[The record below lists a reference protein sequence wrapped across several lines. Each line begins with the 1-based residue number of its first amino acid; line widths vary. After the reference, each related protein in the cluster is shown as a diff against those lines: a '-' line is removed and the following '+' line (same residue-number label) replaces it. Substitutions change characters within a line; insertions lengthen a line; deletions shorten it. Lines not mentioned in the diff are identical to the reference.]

1 MSQSSNPRPLTLSKI
16 MTPLVVLIIALGIY
30 VALINST
37 PELNT
42 TQKDPV
48 PVAVRAQT
56 VALEKISLEVT
67 SEGNVQPRAQTQLVA
82 QVSGEVIAVADALS
96 SGGQFQRGDTLLELD
111 PRDYQIARSRAQA
124 SLDRARAERDF
135 ASEEAARVR
144 TLYGDEL
151 ASIAD
156 LQRADRTLSVAEASV
171 NEAAAALERASID
184 LERTVIKAPFNG
196 RVRSESVDIGQF
208 LREGA
213 SIATIYDTERLEV
226 RFPLADAQLAFL
238 DADYA
243 RLGSAGDE
251 AATVTLTAKFAGD
264 MQSWEAKLTRT
275 EGDISTRSRFLHVI
289 AEVSDTTSD
298 KGVQLPIG
306 LFVNGI
312 ITGRDVE
319 NLVRIPRTALRADN
333 TVMVIDE
340 NDQLHFR
347 DVQIFQLTSDSALIS
362 AGLNEGE
369 RISVSPLQFVVE
381 GMPVRVID

>member
-42 TQKDPV
+42 TQKDPI

-56 VALEKISLEVT
+56 IALETISLEVT

-156 LQRADRTLSVAEASV
+156 LQRAERTLSVAEASV

-238 DADYA
+238 DPDYA

-251 AATVTLTAKFAGD
+251 AATVTLMAKFAGD

-319 NLVRIPRTALRADN
+319 GLVRIPRTALRADN

-362 AGLNEGE
+362 AGLDEGE
-369 RISVSPLQFVVE
+369 RISISPLQFVVE
-381 GMPVRVID
+381 GMPVQVID

>member
-56 VALEKISLEVT
+56 IALETISLEVT

-156 LQRADRTLSVAEASV
+156 LQRAERTLSVAEASV

-213 SIATIYDTERLEV
+213 NIATIYDTERLEV

-319 NLVRIPRTALRADN
+319 DLVRIPRTALRADN

-369 RISVSPLQFVVE
+369 RVSVSPLQFVVE
-381 GMPVRVID
+381 GMRVQVID

>member
-30 VALINST
+30 VALINTT

-56 VALEKISLEVT
+56 VELETISLAVT

-82 QVSGEVIAVADALS
+82 QVSGEVISVAEALS

-124 SLDRARAERDF
+124 SLNRAQAERDF

-156 LQRADRTLSVAEASV
+156 LQRAERTLSVAEASV
-171 NEAAAALERASID
+171 SEAAAALERASID

-238 DADYA
+238 DPDYA

-251 AATVTLTAKFAGD
+251 AATVKLEAKFAGD
-264 MQSWEAKLTRT
+264 MHIWEAKLTRT

-289 AEVSDTTSD
+289 AEISDTTSD

-319 NLVRIPRTALRADN
+319 GLVRIPRTALRADN

-347 DVQIFQLTSDSALIS
+347 DVQIFQLTSDNALIS
-362 AGLNEGE
+362 GGLDEGE
-369 RISVSPLQFVVE
+369 RISISPLQFVVE
-381 GMPVRVID
+381 GMPVQVID

>member
-56 VALEKISLEVT
+56 IALETISLEVT

-111 PRDYQIARSRAQA
+111 PRDYQIARSRTQA

-156 LQRADRTLSVAEASV
+156 LQRAERTLSVAEASV

-184 LERTVIKAPFNG
+184 LDRTVIKAPFNG

-213 SIATIYDTERLEV
+213 GIATIYDTERLEV

-238 DADYA
+238 DPDYA
-243 RLGSAGDE
+243 RLGNAGDN
-251 AATVTLTAKFAGD
+251 AARVKLEAKFAGD

-319 NLVRIPRTALRADN
+319 ALVRIPRTALRADN

-369 RISVSPLQFVVE
+369 RVSVSPLQFVVE
-381 GMPVRVID
+381 GMPVQVID

>member
-1 MSQSSNPRPLTLSKI
+1 

-56 VALEKISLEVT
+56 IALETINLEVT

-156 LQRADRTLSVAEASV
+156 LQRAERTLSVAEASV

-184 LERTVIKAPFNG
+184 LDRTVIKAPFNG

-238 DADYA
+238 DPDYA
-243 RLGSAGDE
+243 RLGNAGDN
-251 AATVTLTAKFAGD
+251 AARVKLEAKFAGD

-319 NLVRIPRTALRADN
+319 DLVRIPRTALRADN

-369 RISVSPLQFVVE
+369 RVSVSPLQFVVE
-381 GMPVRVID
+381 GMPVQVID

>member
-56 VALEKISLEVT
+56 IALETISLEVT

-151 ASIAD
+151 TSIAD
-156 LQRADRTLSVAEASV
+156 LQRAERTLSVAEASV

-213 SIATIYDTERLEV
+213 NIATIYDTERLEV

-312 ITGRDVE
+312 IRGRDVE
-319 NLVRIPRTALRADN
+319 DLVRIPRTALRADN

-340 NDQLHFR
+340 HDQLHFR

-369 RISVSPLQFVVE
+369 RVSVSPLQFVVE
-381 GMPVRVID
+381 GMRVQVID

>member
-56 VALEKISLEVT
+56 IALETISLEVT

-82 QVSGEVIAVADALS
+82 QVSGEVIAVAEALS

-135 ASEEAARVR
+135 ASDEAARVR

-156 LQRADRTLSVAEASV
+156 LQRAERTLAVAEASV
-171 NEAAAALERASID
+171 NEAAATLERTSID

-196 RVRSESVDIGQF
+196 RVRSESVDVGQF

-238 DADYA
+238 DPDYA

-251 AATVTLTAKFAGD
+251 AATVTLMAKFAGD

-289 AEVSDTTSD
+289 AEVNDTTSN

-319 NLVRIPRTALRADN
+319 DLVRIPRTALRADN

-369 RISVSPLQFVVE
+369 RVSVSPLQFVVE
-381 GMPVRVID
+381 GMPVQVID

>member
-16 MTPLVVLIIALGIY
+16 MTPLVILIIALGIY

-56 VALEKISLEVT
+56 IALETMSLEVT

-82 QVSGEVIAVADALS
+82 QVSGEVIAVADALL

-156 LQRADRTLSVAEASV
+156 LQRAERTLSVADASV

-184 LERTVIKAPFNG
+184 LERTVIKAPFTG

-213 SIATIYDTERLEV
+213 NIATIYDTERLEV

-251 AATVTLTAKFAGD
+251 AATVTLMAKFAGD

-319 NLVRIPRTALRADN
+319 DLVRIPRTALRADN

-369 RISVSPLQFVVE
+369 RVSVSPLQFVVE
-381 GMPVRVID
+381 GMPVQVID

>member
-56 VALEKISLEVT
+56 IALETISLEVT

-156 LQRADRTLSVAEASV
+156 LQRAERTLSVAEASV

-238 DADYA
+238 DPDYA
-243 RLGSAGDE
+243 RLGNAGDE
-251 AATVTLTAKFAGD
+251 AATVTLMAKFAGD

-319 NLVRIPRTALRADN
+319 GLVRIPRTALRADN

-362 AGLNEGE
+362 AGLDEGE
-369 RISVSPLQFVVE
+369 RISISPLQFVVE
-381 GMPVRVID
+381 GMPVQVID

>member
-56 VALEKISLEVT
+56 IALETISLEVT

-82 QVSGEVIAVADALS
+82 QVSGEVIAVAEVLS

-124 SLDRARAERDF
+124 SLNRARAERDF

-156 LQRADRTLSVAEASV
+156 LQRAERTLSVAEASV

-238 DADYA
+238 DPDYA

-319 NLVRIPRTALRADN
+319 GLVRIPRTALRADN

-362 AGLNEGE
+362 AGLDEGE
-369 RISVSPLQFVVE
+369 RISISPLQFVVE
-381 GMPVRVID
+381 GMRVQVID

>member
-56 VALEKISLEVT
+56 IALETISLEVT

-82 QVSGEVIAVADALS
+82 QVSGEVIAVAEALL

-111 PRDYQIARSRAQA
+111 PRDYQIARSRLQA

-156 LQRADRTLSVAEASV
+156 LQRAERTLSVAEASV
-171 NEAAAALERASID
+171 TEAAAALERASID

-238 DADYA
+238 DPDYA

-319 NLVRIPRTALRADN
+319 DLVRIPRTALRADN

-369 RISVSPLQFVVE
+369 RVSVSPLQFVVE
-381 GMPVRVID
+381 GMRVQVID

>member
-1 MSQSSNPRPLTLSKI
+1 MSQSSNPRPLTLRKI

-37 PELNT
+37 PELST

-56 VALEKISLEVT
+56 IALETISLEVT

-82 QVSGEVIAVADALS
+82 QVSGEVIAVAEALS
-96 SGGQFQRGDTLLELD
+96 SGGQFQRDDTLLELD

-156 LQRADRTLSVAEASV
+156 LQRAERTLSVAEASV

-238 DADYA
+238 DPDYA

-251 AATVTLTAKFAGD
+251 AATVTLMAKFAGD

-319 NLVRIPRTALRADN
+319 DLVRIPRTALRADN

-362 AGLNEGE
+362 AGLSEGE
-369 RISVSPLQFVVE
+369 RVSVSPLQFVVE
-381 GMPVRVID
+381 GMPVQVID

>member
-56 VALEKISLEVT
+56 IALETISLEVT

-82 QVSGEVIAVADALS
+82 QVSGEVIAVAEALL

-111 PRDYQIARSRAQA
+111 PRDYQIARSRLQA

-156 LQRADRTLSVAEASV
+156 LQRAERTLSVAEASV
-171 NEAAAALERASID
+171 TEAAAALERASID

-213 SIATIYDTERLEV
+213 NIATIYDTERLEV

-238 DADYA
+238 DAEYA

-319 NLVRIPRTALRADN
+319 DLVRIPRTALRADN

-369 RISVSPLQFVVE
+369 RVSVSPLQFVVE
-381 GMPVRVID
+381 GMRVQVID

>member
-1 MSQSSNPRPLTLSKI
+1 MSQSSNRRPLTLRKL
-16 MTPLVVLIIALGIY
+16 MAPLVVLIIASGVY
-30 VALINST
+30 VALINTT

-56 VALEKISLEVT
+56 IALETISLEVT

-82 QVSGEVIAVADALS
+82 QVSGEVITVAEALS
-96 SGGQFQRGDTLLELD
+96 SGGQFQQGDSLLTLD

-124 SLDRARAERDF
+124 NLDRARAERDF

-156 LQRADRTLSVAEASV
+156 LQRAERTLSVAEASV

-238 DADYA
+238 DPDYA

-251 AATVTLTAKFAGD
+251 AATVTLMAKFAGD

-319 NLVRIPRTALRADN
+319 GLVRIPRTALRAGN
-333 TVMVIDE
+333 SVMVIDD

-347 DVQIFQLTSDSALIS
+347 DVQIFQLTSDTALIS
-362 AGLNEGE
+362 AGLDEGE
-369 RISVSPLQFVVE
+369 RISISPLQFVVE
-381 GMPVRVID
+381 GMPVQVIN

>member
-56 VALEKISLEVT
+56 IALETISLEVA

-82 QVSGEVIAVADALS
+82 QVSGEVIAVAEALL

-111 PRDYQIARSRAQA
+111 PRDYQIARSRLQA

-156 LQRADRTLSVAEASV
+156 LQRAERTLSVAEASV

-196 RVRSESVDIGQF
+196 RVRSESVDVGQF

-213 SIATIYDTERLEV
+213 NIATIYDTERLEV

-289 AEVSDTTSD
+289 AEVSDTISD

-319 NLVRIPRTALRADN
+319 DLVRIPRTALRADN

-362 AGLNEGE
+362 AGLNDGE
-369 RISVSPLQFVVE
+369 RVSVSPLQFVVE
-381 GMPVRVID
+381 GMRVQVID

>member
-42 TQKDPV
+42 TQKDPI

-56 VALEKISLEVT
+56 IALETISLEVT

-156 LQRADRTLSVAEASV
+156 LQRAERTLSVAEASV

-238 DADYA
+238 DPDYA

-251 AATVTLTAKFAGD
+251 AATVTLMAKFAGD

-319 NLVRIPRTALRADN
+319 GLVRIPRTALRAYN

-347 DVQIFQLTSDSALIS
+347 DVKIFQLTSDSALIS
-362 AGLNEGE
+362 AGLDEGE
-369 RISVSPLQFVVE
+369 RISISPLQFVVE
-381 GMPVRVID
+381 GMPVQVID

>member
-56 VALEKISLEVT
+56 IALETISLEVT

-82 QVSGEVIAVADALS
+82 QVSGEVIAVAEALS

-135 ASEEAARVR
+135 ASDEAARVR

-156 LQRADRTLSVAEASV
+156 LQRAERTLAVAEASV
-171 NEAAAALERASID
+171 NEAAATLERTSID

-251 AATVTLTAKFAGD
+251 AATVTLMAKFAGD

-289 AEVSDTTSD
+289 AEVNDTASD

-319 NLVRIPRTALRADN
+319 ALVRIPRTALRADN

-381 GMPVRVID
+381 GMPVQVID

>member
-37 PELNT
+37 PELST

-56 VALEKISLEVT
+56 IALETISLEVT
-67 SEGNVQPRAQTQLVA
+67 SEGNVQPRAQTQLLA
-82 QVSGEVIAVADALS
+82 QVSGEVIAVAEALS

-111 PRDYQIARSRAQA
+111 PRDYEIARGRAQA

-135 ASEEAARVR
+135 ASDEAARVR

-156 LQRADRTLSVAEASV
+156 LQRAERTLAVAEASV
-171 NEAAAALERASID
+171 NEAAATLERTSID

-196 RVRSESVDIGQF
+196 RVRSESVDVGQF

-238 DADYA
+238 DPDYA
-243 RLGSAGDE
+243 RLGNAGNN
-251 AATVTLTAKFAGD
+251 AARVKLKAKFAGD
-264 MQSWEAKLTRT
+264 MQNWDATLTRT

-289 AEVSDTTSD
+289 AEVNDTTSD

-319 NLVRIPRTALRADN
+319 GLVRIPRTALRADN

-347 DVQIFQLTSDSALIS
+347 DVQIFKLTSDNALVS

-381 GMPVRVID
+381 GMPVQVID

>member
-1 MSQSSNPRPLTLSKI
+1 

-56 VALEKISLEVT
+56 IALETISLEVT

-96 SGGQFQRGDTLLELD
+96 SGGQFQRGDRLLELD

-156 LQRADRTLSVAEASV
+156 LQRAERTLSVAEASV

-213 SIATIYDTERLEV
+213 NIATIYDTERLEV

-238 DADYA
+238 DPDYA

-264 MQSWEAKLTRT
+264 MQSWEATLTRT

-319 NLVRIPRTALRADN
+319 DLVRIPRTALRADN

-362 AGLNEGE
+362 AGLDEGE
-369 RISVSPLQFVVE
+369 RISISPLQFVVE
-381 GMPVRVID
+381 GMPVQVID

>member
-42 TQKDPV
+42 TQKDPI

-56 VALEKISLEVT
+56 IALETISLEVT

-156 LQRADRTLSVAEASV
+156 LQRAERTLSVAEASV

-238 DADYA
+238 DPDYA
-243 RLGSAGDE
+243 RLGNAGDE
-251 AATVTLTAKFAGD
+251 AATVTLMAKFAGD

-319 NLVRIPRTALRADN
+319 GLVRIPRTALRADN

-362 AGLNEGE
+362 AGLDEGE
-369 RISVSPLQFVVE
+369 RISISPLQFVVE
-381 GMPVRVID
+381 GMPVQVID

>member
-1 MSQSSNPRPLTLSKI
+1 MSQSSTHRPLTLSKI
-16 MTPLVVLIIALGIY
+16 MTPLVVLIIASGIY

-56 VALEKISLEVT
+56 IALETISLEVT

-82 QVSGEVIAVADALS
+82 QVSGEVIAVAEALS

-135 ASEEAARVR
+135 ASDEAARVR

-156 LQRADRTLSVAEASV
+156 LQRAERTLAVAEASV
-171 NEAAAALERASID
+171 NEAAATLERTSID

-196 RVRSESVDIGQF
+196 RVRSESVDVGQF

-238 DADYA
+238 DPDYA

-251 AATVTLTAKFAGD
+251 AATVTLMAKFAGD

-289 AEVSDTTSD
+289 AEVNDTTSN

-319 NLVRIPRTALRADN
+319 DLVRIPRTALRADN

-369 RISVSPLQFVVE
+369 RVSVSPLQFVVE
-381 GMPVRVID
+381 GMPVQVID

>member
-42 TQKDPV
+42 TQKDPI

-56 VALEKISLEVT
+56 IALETISLEVT

-96 SGGQFQRGDTLLELD
+96 SGGQFQRGDRLLELD

-156 LQRADRTLSVAEASV
+156 LQRAERTLSVAEASV
-171 NEAAAALERASID
+171 NEAAAALERANID

-238 DADYA
+238 DPDYA

-319 NLVRIPRTALRADN
+319 DLVRIPRTALRADN

-362 AGLNEGE
+362 AGLNDGE
-369 RISVSPLQFVVE
+369 RVSVSPLQFVVE
-381 GMPVRVID
+381 GMRVQVID

>member
-56 VALEKISLEVT
+56 IALETISLEVT

-82 QVSGEVIAVADALS
+82 QVSGEVIAVAEALL

-111 PRDYQIARSRAQA
+111 PRDYQIARSRLQA

-156 LQRADRTLSVAEASV
+156 LQRAERTLSVAEASV
-171 NEAAAALERASID
+171 TEAAAALERASID

-213 SIATIYDTERLEV
+213 NIATIYDTERLEV

-238 DADYA
+238 DAEYA

-319 NLVRIPRTALRADN
+319 DLVRIPRTALRADN

-369 RISVSPLQFVVE
+369 RVSVSPLQFVVE
-381 GMPVRVID
+381 GMPVQVID

>member
-56 VALEKISLEVT
+56 IALETISLEVT

-82 QVSGEVIAVADALS
+82 QVSGEVIAVAEALL

-111 PRDYQIARSRAQA
+111 PRDYQIARSRLQA

-156 LQRADRTLSVAEASV
+156 LQRAERTLSVAEASV

-213 SIATIYDTERLEV
+213 NIATIYDTERLEV

-238 DADYA
+238 DPDYA

-319 NLVRIPRTALRADN
+319 DLVRIPRTALRADN

-381 GMPVRVID
+381 GMPVQVID

>member
-1 MSQSSNPRPLTLSKI
+1 MSQSSNRRPLTLRKL
-16 MTPLVVLIIALGIY
+16 MAPLVVLIIASGVY
-30 VALINST
+30 VALVNTT

-56 VALEKISLEVT
+56 IALETISLEVT

-82 QVSGEVIAVADALS
+82 QVSGEVITVAEALS
-96 SGGQFQRGDTLLELD
+96 SGGQFQQGDALLTLD

-124 SLDRARAERDF
+124 NLNRARAERDF
-135 ASEEAARVR
+135 ALEEAVRVR

-156 LQRADRTLSVAEASV
+156 LQRTERTLSVAEAGFT
-171 NEAAAALERASID
+171 EAVAALERASID

-213 SIATIYDTERLEV
+213 SIATIYGTERLEV
-226 RFPLADAQLAFL
+226 RFPLADGQLAFL
-238 DADYA
+238 DPDYA
-243 RLGSAGDE
+243 RLGNAGDN
-251 AATVTLTAKFAGD
+251 AATVTLQARFAGD
-264 MQSWEAKLTRT
+264 LQTWKAKLTRT

-319 NLVRIPRTALRADN
+319 GLVRIPRTALRAGN
-333 TVMVIDE
+333 SVMVIDD

-347 DVQIFQLTSDSALIS
+347 DVQIFQLTSDTALIS
-362 AGLNEGE
+362 AGLDEGE
-369 RISVSPLQFVVE
+369 RISISPLQFVVE
-381 GMPVRVID
+381 GMPVQVIN

>member
-251 AATVTLTAKFAGD
+251 AATVTLMAKFAGD

>member
-56 VALEKISLEVT
+56 IALETISLEVT

-156 LQRADRTLSVAEASV
+156 LQRAERTLSVAEASV

-238 DADYA
+238 DPDYA

-251 AATVTLTAKFAGD
+251 AATVTLMAKFAGD

-319 NLVRIPRTALRADN
+319 GLVRIPRTALRADN

-362 AGLNEGE
+362 AGLDEGE
-369 RISVSPLQFVVE
+369 RISISPLQFVVE
-381 GMPVRVID
+381 GMPVQVID

>member
-56 VALEKISLEVT
+56 IALETISLEVT
-67 SEGNVQPRAQTQLVA
+67 SEGNVQPRAQTQLLA
-82 QVSGEVIAVADALS
+82 QVSGEVIAVAEALS

-111 PRDYQIARSRAQA
+111 PRDYEIARGRAQA

-135 ASEEAARVR
+135 ASDEAARVR

-156 LQRADRTLSVAEASV
+156 LQRAERTLAVAEASV
-171 NEAAAALERASID
+171 NEAAATLERTSID

-196 RVRSESVDIGQF
+196 RVRSESVDVGQF

-238 DADYA
+238 DPDYA
-243 RLGSAGDE
+243 RLGNAGNN
-251 AATVTLTAKFAGD
+251 AARVKLKAKFAGD
-264 MQSWEAKLTRT
+264 MQNWDATLTRT

-289 AEVSDTTSD
+289 AEVNDTTSD

-319 NLVRIPRTALRADN
+319 GLVRIPRTALRADN

-347 DVQIFQLTSDSALIS
+347 DVQIFKLTSDNALVS

-381 GMPVRVID
+381 GMPVQVID

>member
-1 MSQSSNPRPLTLSKI
+1 

-56 VALEKISLEVT
+56 IALETISLEVT

-82 QVSGEVIAVADALS
+82 QVSGEVIAVAEALL

-111 PRDYQIARSRAQA
+111 PRDYQIARSRLQA

-156 LQRADRTLSVAEASV
+156 LQRAERTLSVAEASV

-213 SIATIYDTERLEV
+213 NIATIYDTERLEV

-238 DADYA
+238 DPDYA

-264 MQSWEAKLTRT
+264 MQRWEAKLTRT
-275 EGDISTRSRFLHVI
+275 EGDISTRTRFLHVI

-369 RISVSPLQFVVE
+369 RVSVSPLQFVVE
-381 GMPVRVID
+381 GMPVQVID